1 MTENL
6 LSALASPLNDYRVV
20 IIEDEFLIALDLE
33 MSVSDAGLRATVSG
47 FASQKEHALKIGTEA
62 DIAFVDV
69 NLADGRTGLEIGRI
83 LANDF
88 GVSVIFMTG
97 NPEML
102 GAGVAGTLGV
112 MMKPVDARAVQQALA
127 YAIAKRAGRLA
138 IVPAGMV
145 VFTA

>member
-33 MSVSDAGLRATVSG
+33 MSVSDGLGATVSG
-47 FASQKEHALKIGTEA
+47 FATQKEHALKIGAEA

-69 NLADGRTGLEIGRI
+69 NLADGRTGPEIGRI

-102 GAGVAGTLGV
+102 GTDIAGTLGV
-112 MMKPVDARAVQQALA
+112 MTKPVDAPAVQEALA
-127 YAIAKRAGRLA
+127 YAIAKRTGRLA

>member
-1 MTENL
+1 M
-6 LSALASPLNDYRVV
+6 V

-33 MSVSDAGLRATVSG
+33 MSVSNAGLGATVSG
-47 FASQKEHALKIGTEA
+47 FATQKEHALKIGADA

-69 NLADGRTGLEIGRI
+69 NLADGRTGPEVGRI

-102 GAGVAGTLGV
+102 CKDIAGTLGV
-112 MMKPVDARAVQQALA
+112 MTKPVDDRAVQQALA
-127 YAIAKRAGRLA
+127 YAIAKRTGRLA
-138 IVPAGMV
+138 IVPAGMM
-145 VFTA
+145 VFPA